1 MNNEYTIEQVDAA
14 IELIR
19 AALNPTDEKDFIAKL
34 KMHKLFPDL
43 AITRNGEPFAV
54 EDTVRG

>member
-1 MNNEYTIEQVDAA
+1 MNQEYTQEQVDAA

-34 KMHKLFPDL
+34 KKLVKEG
-43 AITRNGEPFAV
+43 IV
-54 EDTVRG
+54 